1 MYNMRNSLFGY
12 KMNGTT
18 IIFIVVLILFICH
31 IFCNCRNQYLIENLE
46 NLNNKTNLQNNA
58 TKKNS
63 VQPKKEGFT
72 GLNKNKGMYSPYSL
86 NTGSVDTSSWKQDNL
101 VVTKNYVN
109 PAVQKFLDRPHQP
122 VPLPKGEMDL
132 FFNTQFKPECC
143 PNMYSTSS
151 GCACMTGKQYNW
163 LVLRGGNNVPYSQY

>member
-1 MYNMRNSLFGY
+1 MSNSLFGY

-18 IIFIVVLILFICH
+18 IIFIVVFILFFCH

-46 NLNNKTNLQNNA
+46 NLNNETPD
-58 TKKNS
+58 KKNK

-72 GLNKNKGMYSPYSL
+72 GLNKNIGMYSPYSL
-86 NTGSVDTSSWKQDNL
+86 NTGSVDTSSWSQSNMT
-101 VVTKNYVN
+101 VSNGYIN
-109 PAVQKFLDRPHQP
+109 PAVKKFLDRPQQP
-122 VPLPKGEMDL
+122 VPLPKGEMNL

-143 PNMYSTSS
+143 PNMYSSSS